1 MKILFFTLFTFVL
14 SSVFTQTSATYF
26 PVKENET
33 WCFYDTVAKNVN
45 PNYHFDTI
53 VFCSNDYKTFYLG
66 VQNDQFTL
74 LNQDLAKLQS
84 G

>member
-1 MKILFFTLFTFVL
+1 MKILFFTLFSFVL

-45 PNYHFDTI
+45 PSTDQVVSDDATDT
-53 VFCSNDYKTFYLG
+53 K
-66 VQNDQFTL
+66 
-74 LNQDLAKLQS
+74 A
-84 G
+84 